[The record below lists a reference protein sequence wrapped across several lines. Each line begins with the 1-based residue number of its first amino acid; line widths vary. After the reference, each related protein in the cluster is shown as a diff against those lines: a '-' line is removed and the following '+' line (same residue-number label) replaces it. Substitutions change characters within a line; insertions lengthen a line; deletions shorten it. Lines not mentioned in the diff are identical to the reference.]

1 MNKDDTIPIDKLP
14 YTFINEV
21 EITETELYTW

>member
-14 YTFINEV
+14 YTFKNEV
-21 EITETELYTW
+21 EITETELNTW